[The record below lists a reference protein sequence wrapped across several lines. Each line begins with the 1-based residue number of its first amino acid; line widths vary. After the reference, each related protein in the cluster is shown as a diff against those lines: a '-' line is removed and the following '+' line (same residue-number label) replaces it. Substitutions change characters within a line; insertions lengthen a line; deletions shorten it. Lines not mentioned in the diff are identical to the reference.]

1 MSALTPTRILGLL
14 LSLLLISLFWR
25 ESRKR
30 SGTFEVYA
38 PPARSDLARHWQVP
52 DFCLTERSGG
62 TVSLSGLKGKVW
74 VADFFYT
81 SCPGPCPM
89 MTSRLSEIHKATRG
103 RDGVVMVSIST
114 DPSKD
119 TPEVL
124 KQYAEKFGA
133 DQRWL
138 FLTGD
143 KDAIFNLA
151 NKGFKL
157 SVTEEGGTEAEP
169 VTHSTKLV
177 LVDKNGTIRGFYE
190 GTSKDDI
197 QQIESAISRLEKETR

>member
-1 MSALTPTRILGLL
+1 MTTLTPIRILGLL
-14 LSLLLISLFWR
+14 LSLFLISLFWR
-25 ESRKR
+25 EPGKK
-30 SGTFEVYA
+30 SGPFEVYP
-38 PPARSDLARHWQVP
+38 PPARPDLVRHWQVP
-52 DFCLTERSGG
+52 DFSLTERSGK
-62 TVSLSGLKGKVW
+62 TVSLSDLRGKVW

-89 MTSRLSEIHKATRG
+89 MTSRLSDIHKATLGRG
-103 RDGVVMVSIST
+103 GVVLVSIST

-133 DQRWL
+133 DERWL

-143 KDAIFNLA
+143 KGAIYKLA
-151 NKGFKL
+151 NQGFKL
-157 SVTEEGGTEAEP
+157 SVTEEGGTEQEP

-197 QQIESAISRLEKETR
+197 EQIESAISRLEKETR